1 MWILFGGGSEKP
13 VNYLLDADS
22 SLPNDRYPLLLQATY
37 TDQSGKSYKTELEI
51 ELEVKTET
59 ASVEEPIQ
67 NAGAKG
73 RVDPVE
79 LSQVGLSRLKVGN
92 IRFTGDMKPEKGLFF
107 CQIYHFAIEY
117 FLVMCHNIRDGGVLM
132 RLSVSRSKNAAS
144 LYVIESTYINGVHSS
159 KIVEKLGTYD
169 ELKKKL
175 GGQDPY
181 EWAKEYIAELNKL
194 DKENKRKVLV
204 PYSPNKLIPK
214 GEQRSFNGGY
224 LFLQKI
230 YHQLKL
236 DEICNNISDRHKFS
250 FDLNQ
255 ILSRLLYGRI
265 LFPASKLS
273 TFRLSGC
280 FLEQPTFDLQHVYR
294 ALEVIAQ
301 ESDFIQA
308 EVYKN
313 SRSVQQR
320 NAGIL
325 FYDCTNYFFE
335 IEQADGDKQYGYSK
349 EHRPNPIVQMGLFI
363 DNDGLPLS
371 FGIFPGNTNE
381 QVTLK
386 PLEKKILRD
395 FELSKIVVCTDAGL
409 ASTDNRKFNDKQG
422 RAFITT
428 QSVKKLKKHLKE
440 WALAPDGWRIVGK
453 KKLYDLSSLDGTED
467 KENVYYK
474 ERWINEDGLEQRM
487 IVTFSPKYRDY
498 QRRIREAQ
506 IDRAKKLISTNPT
519 KLKKANQNDYK
530 RFVKKMSVT
539 KDGEVAGKEIYTIDN
554 ALIAGEEVYDGF
566 YGVCTNLD
574 DDVSAIIAVN
584 RRRWQIEECF
594 RIMKSE
600 FKARPVYLSRDD
612 RIKAHFTTCFLA
624 LLIYRILEKKLE
636 DKYTCSEI
644 IDGLVDMN
652 FFELKG
658 EGYSPSYT
666 RTDFTDSLH
675 DAFGF
680 RTDYEITTSSQMK
693 KIFKLTQKR

>member
-1 MWILFGGGSEKP
+1 
-13 VNYLLDADS
+13 
-22 SLPNDRYPLLLQATY
+22 
-37 TDQSGKSYKTELEI
+37 
-51 ELEVKTET
+51 
-59 ASVEEPIQ
+59 
-67 NAGAKG
+67 
-73 RVDPVE
+73 
-79 LSQVGLSRLKVGN
+79 
-92 IRFTGDMKPEKGLFF
+92 
-107 CQIYHFAIEY
+107 
-117 FLVMCHNIRDGGVLM
+117 MCHNIRDGGVLM

-675 DAFGF
+675 DAF
-680 RTDYEITTSSQMK
+680 DPIMPIYHSYPSW
-693 KIFKLTQKR
+693 L

>member
-1 MWILFGGGSEKP
+1 
-13 VNYLLDADS
+13 
-22 SLPNDRYPLLLQATY
+22 
-37 TDQSGKSYKTELEI
+37 
-51 ELEVKTET
+51 
-59 ASVEEPIQ
+59 
-67 NAGAKG
+67 
-73 RVDPVE
+73 
-79 LSQVGLSRLKVGN
+79 
-92 IRFTGDMKPEKGLFF
+92 
-107 CQIYHFAIEY
+107 
-117 FLVMCHNIRDGGVLM
+117 MCHNIRDGGVLM

-349 EHRPNPIVQMGLFI
+349 EHRPNQIVQMGLFI

-519 KLKKANQNDYK
+519 KFKKANQNDYK